1 MVVIQVQGGLGNQLF
16 QIVAGYLLARKNGE
30 SRLFLDVSR
39 VPFGT
44 DNSRRL
50 EALNLNLFPSDFSIE
65 VWGEKLYRFTSYF
78 PSRVGAFASITTS
91 KINSKLRF
99 KRHFFFSE
107 NVSTKKFEELDA
119 NTILHGYFNDFSIV
133 EKAQDLGLKSDLL
146 LSSQPSRWLTNS
158 LETID
163 FDSNIAIHVR
173 LGDYLKYPQIFG
185 SLSEEYYL
193 SGLDEIGFSK
203 NQPLIIFSDQPNLVA
218 NHLPK
223 ISRLNNCR
231 IIRSSS
237 AVPSYETLF
246 LMSKFNKIVCANS
259 TFSMWA
265 AWFNQGG
272 EFGKKRVVIPTPYLL
287 DRVDMVTPAAWRKIP
302 RTTSPK

>member
-1 MVVIQVQGGLGNQLF
+1 MVVVQVQGGLGNQLF
-16 QIVAGYLLARKNGE
+16 QIVAGYLLARNNGE
-30 SRLFLDVSR
+30 SRLILDASR

-50 EALNLNLFPSDFSIE
+50 EALNFNLFPSDFRID
-65 VWGEKLYRFTSYF
+65 VWGEKLHKLTSYF

-99 KRHFFFSE
+99 KNHFYFSE
-107 NVSTKKFEELDA
+107 NVSTKKFEELKA

-133 EKAQDLGLKSDLL
+133 ERAHILGLKNDLL
-146 LSSQPSRWLTNS
+146 LSMQPSSWLIKS

-163 FDSNIAIHVR
+163 FDFNVALHVR

-193 SGLDEIGFSK
+193 SGLEEIGFGN
-203 NQPLIIFSDQPNLVA
+203 NQLLTIFSDQPNLVA

-223 ISRLNNCR
+223 ISRLKNCR
-231 IIRSSS
+231 IIRPSSM
-237 AVPSYETLF
+237 VPSYETLF
-246 LMSKFNKIVCANS
+246 LMSKFKKIVCANS

-265 AWFNQGG
+265 AWFNQGV

-287 DRVDMVTPAAWRKIP
+287 NRVDMVTPASWRKIP
-302 RTTSPK
+302 RI